1 MKLIS
6 NLVLYVFKDR
16 NRMIQMS
23 ISDMVNQERVE
34 RGDKIAVIILIA
46 VITFVFFAPNLQM
59 MLFFLFS
66 GLIIGFLHLKGRNRK

>member
-1 MKLIS
+1 
-6 NLVLYVFKDR
+6 
-16 NRMIQMS
+16 MS